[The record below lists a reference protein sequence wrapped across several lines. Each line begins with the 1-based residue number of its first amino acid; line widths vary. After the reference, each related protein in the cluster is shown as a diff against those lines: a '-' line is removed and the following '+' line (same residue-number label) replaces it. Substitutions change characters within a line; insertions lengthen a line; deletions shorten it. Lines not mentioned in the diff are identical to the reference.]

1 MKEQAELSSG
11 IQSER
16 LSVIEAR
23 HKELDE
29 RLKELARR
37 AYLTPDEQVE
47 VSELKKQKL
56 KAKDELHA
64 LRSS

>member
-1 MKEQAELSSG
+1 MKQAEHTSG
-11 IQSER
+11 IGSER
-16 LSVIEAR
+16 LTAIEAHHR
-23 HKELDE
+23 ALDK

-47 VSELKKQKL
+47 VAELKKQKL